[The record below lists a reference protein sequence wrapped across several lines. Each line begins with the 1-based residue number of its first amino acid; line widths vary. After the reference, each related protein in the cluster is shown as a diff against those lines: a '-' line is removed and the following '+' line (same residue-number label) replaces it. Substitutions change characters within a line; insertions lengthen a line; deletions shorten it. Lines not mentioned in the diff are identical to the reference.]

1 MYLKGEDVTSIDH
14 ILHSLL
20 VVLNL
25 GGLEDYRELRCAT
38 GRNNLYSH
46 VHASLT
52 SACRH
57 MLQHMLK
64 LHNISS
70 ILHGVKTAYTLS
82 QPVQQCSS
90 CVLLTMPMQAC
101 CQ

>member
-25 GGLEDYRELRCAT
+25 GGLEDYRELCCAT

-57 MLQHMLK
+57 MLK
-64 LHNISS
+64 LHSISS

-82 QPVQQCSS
+82 
-90 CVLLTMPMQAC
+90 
-101 CQ
+101 